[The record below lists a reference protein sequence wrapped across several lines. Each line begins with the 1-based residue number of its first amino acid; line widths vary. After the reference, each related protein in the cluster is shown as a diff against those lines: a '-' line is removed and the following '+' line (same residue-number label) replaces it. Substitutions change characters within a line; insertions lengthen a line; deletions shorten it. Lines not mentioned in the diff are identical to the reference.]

1 MSEESKVVFL
11 KGKSVNLRPVF
22 KSDLPQIVRWIND
35 PEVRNFLNA
44 HLPQSE
50 QDEERWLENLSKNKD
65 TDLVLVIETTEGR
78 VIGLMGLH
86 KINWRDR
93 VAITGALIGEKEY
106 WGKGFGSDAK
116 ITLLNYAFNVLNLR
130 KICSGVISYNKRRL
144 SYSIKCGYKEEGIL
158 KEHIFRNGQYWD
170 VIQLAIF
177 REDFISVWEEYQQGA

>member
-1 MSEESKVVFL
+1 MSEESKGVFL

-130 KICSGVISYNKRRL
+130 KICSGVISYNKRSL
-144 SYSIKCGYKEEGIL
+144 QYSIKCGYKEEGIL

>member
-106 WGKGFGSDAK
+106 WGKGFGTDAK
-116 ITLLNYAFNVLNLR
+116 VTLLNYAFNTLNLH
-130 KICSGVISYNKRRL
+130 KICSGVIAFNGRSL
-144 SYSIKCGYKEEGIL
+144 QYSLHCGYKIEGRSR
-158 KEHIFRNGQYWD
+158 KQVFKRGKYWD
-170 VIQLAIF
+170 LIQLGLFKNEWLPIW
-177 REDFISVWEEYQQGA
+177 RHYQ

>member
-1 MSEESKVVFL
+1 M
-11 KGKSVNLRPVF
+11 
-22 KSDLPQIVRWIND
+22 PQIVRWIND

-130 KICSGVISYNKRRL
+130 KICSGVISYNKRSL
-144 SYSIKCGYKEEGIL
+144 QYSIKCGYKEEGIL

>member
-130 KICSGVISYNKRRL
+130 KICSGVISYNKRSL
-144 SYSIKCGYKEEGIL
+144 QYSIKCGYKEEGIL